1 MIDLVPRKLVAVR
14 AQEGWSAVPGYPPKP
29 RDYAVLM
36 QSPDHVD
43 DRVPLPEI
51 DEPSVPLLPT
61 TMRSNKQR
69 GAAYRNA
76 MRGEA
81 RKFPCRKT

>member
-1 MIDLVPRKLVAVR
+1 MIDLVPRKLVVAR
-14 AQEGWSAVPGYPPKP
+14 AQEGWSSVPGYPPKP

-43 DRVPLPEI
+43 GRALPPE
-51 DEPSVPLLPT
+51 EPVEMDTLLPI

-76 MRGEA
+76 MRRET